1 MQKATCCKAKD
12 GISQHEKRIK
22 QHQNRDK
29 ATQQTENNAEN
40 AMKTGTNATA
50 DKEHRNTV
58 ENPVDNHVENRWK
71 NMWISTRHADTTLYT
86 CISTPLYR
94 QNKQVFNR

>member
-50 DKEHRNTV
+50 DKEQRNTV
-58 ENPVDNHVENRWK
+58 ENPVDNHVEKYVDIN
-71 NMWISTRHADTTLYT
+71 
-86 CISTPLYR
+86 TPHGHDIIHVYINTFI
-94 QNKQVFNR
+94 QTK

>member
-12 GISQHEKRIK
+12 GISQNEKRIPK
-22 QHQNRDK
+22 HENRDK

-40 AMKTGTNATA
+40 TMKTGTNATA
-50 DKEHRNTV
+50 DKEHRYTV

-71 NMWISTRHADTTLYT
+71 NMWISTRHTDTTLYT